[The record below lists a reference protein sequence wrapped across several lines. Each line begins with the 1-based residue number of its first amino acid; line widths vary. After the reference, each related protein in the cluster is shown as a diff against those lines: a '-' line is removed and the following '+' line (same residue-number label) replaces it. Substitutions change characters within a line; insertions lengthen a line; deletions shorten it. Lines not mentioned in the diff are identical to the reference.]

1 MESAKKRKQR
11 ETLKQLADA
20 NQMSYQTPTKRKT
33 TTMMLTSH
41 LLRQDCFDG
50 RYTFTGVRVTH
61 AGFNRDKR
69 VRIRVRV
76 VFSVKTGIDNS

>member
-1 MESAKKRKQR
+1 MESAKKRQQR
-11 ETLKQLADA
+11 EALTRLADA
-20 NQMSYQTPTKRKT
+20 NQLSYQSPNKRKT

-50 RYTFTGVRVTH
+50 RSTFTGVRVTH
-61 AGFNRDKR
+61 AGFNREKR

-76 VFSVKTGIDNS
+76 LYSVKTGIDDF